1 MSAPVTDRKPRS
13 RAAPKKRPTPR
24 GLTKEARIEGASEPS
39 APVTTALA
47 MPVETAQ
54 IKYLISERPE
64 LIESDLSV
72 YVDEEGQLRGVDFQ
86 TEVGE
91 IDLLARSPSGD
102 WVVIMVASDEMSGDV
117 ITGVLQRLGWVRK
130 HLCGVDQNVRGIWA
144 SESMSARP

>member
-1 MSAPVTDRKPRS
+1 M
-13 RAAPKKRPTPR
+13 
-24 GLTKEARIEGASEPS
+24 
-39 APVTTALA
+39 TTALA

-72 YVDEEGQLRGVDFQ
+72 YVDEEGQLCGVDFQ

-102 WVVIMVASDEMSGDV
+102 WVVIMVASDEKTSGDV
-117 ITGVLQRLGWVRK
+117 IAGVLQRLGWVRK
-130 HLCGVDQNVRGIWA
+130 HLCGVDQKARGILLLDQMDEATRYTAAALADAVDFLTWRL
-144 SESMSARP
+144 SLQFEPLPN